1 MKNLRAICLLALAGI
16 SHQARAQCTAA
27 PIAAS
32 PCTSGT
38 AATNNVS
45 INSGV
50 YYVNSSATFSALSL
64 NGGTLHICG
73 NLTITTLSY
82 NSGTLIV
89 ENGASLSVS
98 ALASQYLNGNTTIIN
113 RGVINISGNIT
124 FQNSNN
130 AVYNDLS
137 TSVFSVSGVV
147 TVNSST
153 TTISNNG
160 VMSLAG
166 LYYQGEAGG
175 FCIGPESQTTI
186 YSLTNITTNSF
197 SYSGAGAPACVN
209 VTGNATLTDA
219 LTNSSFIHVC
229 KGFSGAY
236 SGTGGWGS
244 ATVTTSCTSC
254 STVLPLGVDNF
265 TASALGGAVQLQWMS
280 GLGPG
285 DNGVFYI
292 GKSRDGISFDTIGSV
307 AASAGETEYTFTDR
321 DITAPKLYYRI
332 MAVNV
337 SGVVLYSTVALI
349 ESNVSGQLQLFPNP
363 AGSNTT
369 VTLLIPAPSSA
380 NARISLISMAGQV
393 LSTRVAALTAG
404 SNTLTWNLADLAAG
418 VYLVHIELESGNLYA
433 RLVVRP

>member
-1 MKNLRAICLLALAGI
+1 MCLLALAGI
-16 SHQARAQCTAA
+16 SHQAYAQCTAA

-45 INSGV
+45 INSGI
-50 YYVNSSATFSALSL
+50 YYVNSTANFSAINL

-89 ENGASLSVS
+89 ENGGTLSVS
-98 ALASQYLNGNTTIIN
+98 ALASQYLNGNVTIIN
-113 RGVINISGNIT
+113 RGVISISGNIT

-130 AVYNDLS
+130 AVYNVLS
-137 TSVFSVSGVV
+137 TSVLNVSGIV

-160 VMSLAG
+160 IMSLAG
-166 LYYQGEAGG
+166 LTYQGEAGG
-175 FCIGPESQTTI
+175 FCVGPESQSTF
-186 YSLTNITTNSF
+186 YSLTNVTTNSF

-209 VTGNATLTDA
+209 VTGSATLPQA

-229 KGFSGAY
+229 QGFTGAP

-244 ATVTTSCTSC
+244 ATVTTTCNSCT
-254 STVLPLGVDNF
+254 TVLPLGIENF
-265 TASALGGAVQLQWMS
+265 RASALGGVVQLRWMS

-285 DNGVFYI
+285 DNGVFYVQ
-292 GKSRDGISFDTIGSV
+292 KSKDGINFDIIGSV
-307 AASAGETEYTFTDR
+307 TAIAGESEYSFSDP
-321 DITAPKLYYRI
+321 DITAPTLYYRI
-332 MAVNV
+332 KAVNV
-337 SGVVLYSTVALI
+337 TGVTMYSTVALI
-349 ESNVSGQLQLFPNP
+349 ESAVAGQLQLFPNP
-363 AGSNTT
+363 AGPNTT
-369 VTLLIPAPSSA
+369 VTLLIPATA
-380 NARISLISMAGQV
+380 NVEARISLINMAGQI
-393 LSTRVAALTAG
+393 LSTRMAVLSAG
-404 SNTLTWNLADLAAG
+404 SNTLFLNLPDLAAG
-418 VYLVHIELESGNLYA
+418 IYVVRIEIASGSLYG